1 MKIGLYGKS
10 RRSTNNNL
18 MVCSNIYIFKWI
30 PYIYY
35 FCFPFIFQHLVLL
48 MLPVPWDG
56 SSFCYVF
63 IQCLSQWVIWQRLLD
78 TTVVV
83 KSTRHCQ
90 LSLWNRRKFIHVTLV
105 YLPLQGYS
113 KLYMPDKQPRFSIM
127 PFIKPELSRIFM
139 SVTFK
144 NCDVQKQ

>member
-105 YLPLQGYS
+105 YFYFLNKINKITYHC
-113 KLYMPDKQPRFSIM
+113 KVI
-127 PFIKPELSRIFM
+127 
-139 SVTFK
+139 V
-144 NCDVQKQ
+144 NCICLVNNLDFQLCHS